1 MKRVTN
7 FYLILLFSVLVY
19 ACTESNGEDG
29 TDGGDDFDRTTLTA
43 SWVNNLLIP
52 ATNDLQLKVANL
64 NSAVTAFISTPDAT
78 TLAKVRTDLFETAKV
93 WQYVELFFYGTSF
106 ARDMNSYPVNITKL
120 NEEIEKPID
129 NINFDRTVLDATQ
142 GLPTLD
148 YLING
153 LATTDEA
160 IIAKYQEEKYVNYIK
175 ALAARMV
182 TLTNN
187 EITNF
192 NASKDTNINNINN
205 TISSYFSIQL
215 NDFVEYTEKSFREKK
230 IATPSGTRN
239 RQANIS
245 VNPSPEFVESLY
257 SAENSKA
264 LYLEAYDAI
273 QDFYYGRNYSTDAN
287 TVGLQEYLQFLG
299 TTIMVDGADISLDDY
314 IETLFDNIDVANE
327 KIGDNFFE
335 QTQDYNPN
343 FDAVFDAIQEFVVA
357 IKGNAINAFNLT
369 IDFADSDGD

>member
-1 MKRVTN
+1 MKKIIYG
-7 FYLILLFSVLVY
+7 FPFLLVFLLVY
-19 ACTESNGEDG
+19 ACTETNPEEE
-29 TDGGDDFDRTTLTA
+29 TNEDDFDRTTLTA

-52 ATNDLQLKVANL
+52 ATNDFQVKVANL
-64 NSAVTAFISTPDAT
+64 NTAIVAFTSTPDAA
-78 TLAKVRTDLFETAKV
+78 TLTKVRADLLETAKV
-93 WQYVELFFYGTSF
+93 WQHVELFFYGSSF
-106 ARDMNSYPVNITKL
+106 VRDINSFPVDLDRVNTNL
-120 NEEIEKPID
+120 NSTVE
-129 NINFDRTVLDATQ
+129 INFERTLLDATQ

-148 YLING
+148 YLVNG
-153 LATTDEA
+153 LATSDEA
-160 IIAKYQEEKYVNYIK
+160 IIAKYQEEKYINYIK

-182 TLTNN
+182 SLTDNT
-187 EITNF
+187 ITEF
-192 NASKDTNINNINN
+192 EAVKATNINSVDN
-205 TISSYFSIQL
+205 TISSYFSIQV
-215 NDFVEYTEKSFREKK
+215 NDFVQHTEKNFREKK

-257 SAENSKA
+257 SPENSKI

-299 TTIMVDGADISLDDY
+299 TTIMVDGADISLDSY
-314 IETLFDNIDVANE
+314 IETLFDNIDVANG

-357 IKGNAINAFNLT
+357 VKGNAINAFNLT
-369 IDFADSDGD
+369 IDFVDSDGD